1 MHVNSCKWRM
11 VVCWNVGIEVG
22 MAFKSLYIRVLGE
35 WKVRLESNTLN
46 IILFYVRSQ
55 RMAIS

>member
-1 MHVNSCKWRM
+1 M

-22 MAFKSLYIRVLGE
+22 MAFKSLYIRVSGE

-46 IILFYVRSQ
+46 INIIYVVNEWATRKTGSYW
-55 RMAIS
+55 AL